1 MAYLLDGGLVLIQ
14 MVKYYSFQLKT
25 AIAIILDS
33 KIHKIQNHEHILVPG
48 VRINGVPLNLNFIA
62 SQPINKDQPSA

>member
-14 MVKYYSFQLKT
+14 IVKYYSFQLKT

-33 KIHKIQNHEHILVPG
+33 KIQKIQNHEHILVPG
-48 VRINGVPLNLNFIA
+48 GSDKWDPTEFEFH
-62 SQPINKDQPSA
+62 SQPAHQQRST